1 MIFYGL
7 IKPSLIGRFMV
18 LGSPYYPRNW
28 VLHWCSG
35 IEYLSCPVSFLKGN
49 LLMNCSR
56 VTWWQPF
63 HVRHLLRWHS
73 RLTCTDLS
81 KNLKRIASCQSR
93 RKKYD
98 KRICVYLVATYT
110 HIHIGVFRWT
120 YMKLDHHRH
129 VSTHC
134 NWCIQCTCRSERSRV
149 KQITEKSTYH
159 WQMDW
164 SLQGKKNQQ
173 SSAHRSSYFWNSVTD
188 LFQTDAG
195 NGPLWINRDSNS
207 NVMWNWR
214 NPHFDQPLTNHVQL
228 ELFPWKVK
236 ESGTTAPLISTN
248 ITALICD
255 VAPNFWILP
264 KKTALRNGV
273 GPTQTLVSSS
283 VYVSS

>member
-1 MIFYGL
+1 
-7 IKPSLIGRFMV
+7 MV
-18 LGSPYYPRNW
+18 HHITP
-28 VLHWCSG
+28 G
-35 IEYLSCPVSFLKGN
+35 IEYFTDVQEFWLSCPVSFLKGN

-164 SLQGKKNQQ
+164 SLQGKK
-173 SSAHRSSYFWNSVTD
+173 
-188 LFQTDAG
+188 
-195 NGPLWINRDSNS
+195 INNHLPIDPAISGILS
-207 NVMWNWR
+207 QICFKPMPGMV
-214 NPHFDQPLTNHVQL
+214 HFESIEIATATSCGIEGIHILTNHWPTTFSWSCFL
-228 ELFPWKVK
+228 ERSKNRVPPHHWFPPTSQHWFVTLHPTF
-236 ESGTTAPLISTN
+236 EY
-248 ITALICD
+248 CQ
-255 VAPNFWILP
+255 
-264 KKTALRNGV
+264 KTALRNGV